1 MKHLILASASPR
13 RRELLSEYG
22 FSYTVQPSRYEE
34 NSPDLPPD
42 QTVAY
47 LAEQKAREVAQRFP
61 EAIVL
66 GADTVVALEGEI
78 LGKPKDRDDAIQTLS
93 RMSGKTHSV
102 FTGVCLIADGKVT
115 VRTVESRVTFLPLS
129 QKTVFDYVDSGLP
142 MDKAGSYGIQ
152 DGYPLVEKYEGSYTN
167 IVGFPME
174 CVRELLK
181 EVGLC

>member
-1 MKHLILASASPR
+1 M
-13 RRELLSEYG
+13 
-22 FSYTVQPSRYEE
+22 
-34 NSPDLPPD
+34 
-42 QTVAY
+42 
-47 LAEQKAREVAQRFP
+47 
-61 EAIVL
+61 

-78 LGKPKDRDDAIQTLS
+78 LGKPKDRNDAIQTLL

-129 QKTVFDYVDSGLP
+129 QKTVIDYVESGLP